1 MTLDQL
7 KVLCAIVDAGGF
19 RAAAESLYRSQSAV
33 SIAIRNLEEELDL
46 KLFNR
51 DQYRPTLTDEGRSL
65 YDKAQTV
72 LSHAAEF
79 STLAQHYSM
88 GEEPELRLAI
98 SAIAPVERIMSVLK
112 QVTELAPATKLIL
125 LVENLNGT
133 MERLEDGD
141 ADIAICE
148 HFADESGFELALID
162 NVEFI
167 AVVSSRS
174 PLAKKSDVL
183 NERDMEDIPQI
194 IVRDTSRHEE
204 KKTVGV
210 LKTTTPWMVNDF
222 IMKKRIISSG
232 MGWGRMPRHMVETEI
247 ENRELI
253 QLRSKDFAPIS
264 ADIKMVRRKNKPI
277 GQVAAKLWKLMQ
289 EPGESAP

>member
-7 KVLCAIVDAGGF
+7 KVLCAIVDEGGF
-19 RAAAESLYRSQSAV
+19 RAAAETLYRSQSAV
-33 SIAIRNLEEELDL
+33 SIAIRNLEKELDL
-46 KLFNR
+46 KLFHR
-51 DQYRPTLTDEGRSL
+51 EQYRPTLTDEGRSL
-65 YDKAQTV
+65 YDKARTV

-88 GEEPELRLAI
+88 GVEPELRLAM
-98 SAIAPVERIMSVLK
+98 SAIAPVERIMAVLK

-141 ADIAICE
+141 SDIAICE
-148 HFADESGFELALID
+148 HLADESGFEFAVID
-162 NVEFI
+162 HVEFI

-183 NERDMEDIPQI
+183 SERDMEDIPQI

-204 KKTVGV
+204 KMTVGV
-210 LKTTTPWMVNDF
+210 LKATTPWMVNDF

-277 GQVAAKLWKLMQ
+277 GPVAAKLWQLMR
-289 EPGESAP
+289 ELDESGP

>member
-1 MTLDQL
+1 VTLDQL